1 MVSSFPVKMNMRQGF
16 TLIELLVV
24 IAIIAI
30 LAAMLLPVLGQAKQ
44 KGDRTYCLNNLMQ
57 WGRALTMY
65 ADDNNQFYPAPRDT
79 NYVATPDNN
88 PVWTEM
94 YADATKTTPIG
105 LSDWFNA
112 LPAYVS
118 QIPLWEFG
126 ADSQSNNVFFAN
138 QSIYLCPTAQA
149 MARNPAT
156 DPDPAVG
163 PTFNYGMN
171 QRINYPAAPE
181 TPFRITQVRNPSAFV
196 VFSEQRV
203 HAAETPYYG
212 NNPIDLS
219 STYNCYNRFSGRHN
233 AGGNI
238 VFGDGHAAWF
248 KYSYICEAS
257 AGTIVDPGDPDVN
270 WTFTGVPVP
279 H

>member
-1 MVSSFPVKMNMRQGF
+1 MHQRHGF

-30 LAAMLLPVLGQAKQ
+30 LAAVLLPVLNQAKQ
-44 KGDRTYCLNNLMQ
+44 KADTTYCMNNLMQ
-57 WGRALTMY
+57 WGRAMTLY
-65 ADDNNQFYPAPRDT
+65 ADDNNQFYPASRDT

-94 YADATKTTPIG
+94 YADATKTPPLG

-112 LPAYVS
+112 LPDFVS
-118 QIPLWEFG
+118 QIPLWAYG
-126 ADSQSNNVFFAN
+126 ANNQSNNVFFTVY
-138 QSIYLCPTAQA
+138 SIYLCPTAEA
-149 MARNPAT
+149 MLRNPTT
-156 DPDPAVG
+156 DPNPAVG

-171 QRINYPAAPE
+171 QRINYPLQPE
-181 TPFRITQVRNPSAFV
+181 VPFRITQAKSPSAFV

-212 NNPIDLS
+212 NNPTDLS

-248 KYSYICEAS
+248 KYSYVCEAS
-257 AGTIVDPGDPDVN
+257 GGTIVDPGDSDIN
-270 WTFTGVPVP
+270 WTYTGVPVP